1 MPSWQAKQQVKPRI
15 YCFLSFDNS
24 FWQKQGSS
32 RKSYILVLKCTDDR
46 TPPPPP
52 KYIKNHREGTR
63 VIDLIKGFLGARGGG
78 GKRDS
83 KYGSLLVCIV
93 SMLWR

>member
-46 TPPPPP
+46 TPPP

-63 VIDLIKGFLGARGGG
+63 VIDLIKGFLGAMGGGG

>member
-15 YCFLSFDNS
+15 YCFLSFDRNKAVLERVT
-24 FWQKQGSS
+24 FWSS
-32 RKSYILVLKCTDDR
+32 NVQMTV
-46 TPPPPP
+46 PPPP

-63 VIDLIKGFLGARGGG
+63 VIDLIKGFLGAMGGG

>member
-46 TPPPPP
+46 TPPP
-52 KYIKNHREGTR
+52 NQ
-63 VIDLIKGFLGARGGG
+63 IDLIKGFLGAIGGG
-78 GKRDS
+78 G
-83 KYGSLLVCIV
+83 
-93 SMLWR
+93 